1 LGGDV
6 TTPSA
11 RQGARILVAED
22 EFLVAIQ
29 LEEDLIAAGW
39 SVLGPFT
46 SLQTAT
52 VASRQAQ
59 FDMAI
64 LDVNLNGEM
73 VYPLATELKRR
84 GVGLLL
90 VSGYEAA
97 NLPEALRGLPRMSKP
112 YDTDALIRRV
122 RGILEAG

>member
-1 LGGDV
+1 V
-6 TTPSA
+6 TTPVA
-11 RQGARILVAED
+11 QQGARILVAED

-52 VASRQAQ
+52 MAARQDQ

-73 VYPLATELKRR
+73 VYPLATELKQR
-84 GVGLLL
+84 GVRLLL

-112 YDTDALIRRV
+112 YDTGALIRRI
-122 RGILEAG
+122 RGILDAG

>member
-1 LGGDV
+1 
-6 TTPSA
+6 
-11 RQGARILVAED
+11 
-22 EFLVAIQ
+22 
-29 LEEDLIAAGW
+29 
-39 SVLGPFT
+39 VLGPFT

-52 VASRQAQ
+52 VASRQDQ

-84 GVGLLL
+84 GAKLML

-112 YDTDALIRRV
+112 YDTNALIRRV